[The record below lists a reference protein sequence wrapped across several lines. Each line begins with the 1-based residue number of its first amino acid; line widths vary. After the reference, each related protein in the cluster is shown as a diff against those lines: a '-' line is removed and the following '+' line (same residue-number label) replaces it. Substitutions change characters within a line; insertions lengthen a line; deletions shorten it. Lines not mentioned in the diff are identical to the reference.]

1 MRQVEPEVTI
11 RIWGG
16 DTYSSEKEQ
25 NRLHHSTEL
34 SAAVISARM
43 RLSSIFSEA

>member
-25 NRLHHSTEL
+25 NRLHHSNHSRAIGRGNL
-34 SAAVISARM
+34 G
-43 RLSSIFSEA
+43 